1 MNDII
6 RPNNTNISI
15 LKVRF
20 IEKNLLNFLFDFN

>member
-6 RPNNTNISI
+6 RRNNTNISI